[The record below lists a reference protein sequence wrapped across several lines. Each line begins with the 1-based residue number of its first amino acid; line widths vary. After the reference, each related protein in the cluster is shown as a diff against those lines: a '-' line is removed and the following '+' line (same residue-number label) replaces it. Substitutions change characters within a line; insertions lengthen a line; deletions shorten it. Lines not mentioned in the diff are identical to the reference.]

1 MYYACAAHWLKG
13 GHPASFLAWGLP
25 QPMQS
30 MALLLDLG
38 LPSFQTSLSVN
49 KYGFALSA
57 VHFSAIWASRPA
69 EQAALTK
76 RNGFFGAYVSTLFL
90 TITNPMTILSFAAIF
105 AGIWVV
111 STGVNY
117 ISAGMLVFGVFLG
130 STLWWLILS
139 FGIGLFRTKFN
150 PDRLLWVNK
159 ISGITIL
166 GFGLIA
172 LLGL

>member
-1 MYYACAAHWLKG
+1 
-13 GHPASFLAWGLP
+13 
-25 QPMQS
+25 
-30 MALLLDLG
+30 
-38 LPSFQTSLSVN
+38 
-49 KYGFALSA
+49 
-57 VHFSAIWASRPA
+57 
-69 EQAALTK
+69 
-76 RNGFFGAYVSTLFL
+76 
-90 TITNPMTILSFAAIF
+90 MTILSFAAIF